1 MWAHVSSG
9 DGFDE
14 FFFSAVVTLDQLQQE
29 VFYLGYHLH
38 WSPPDILDLDI
49 LDRREY
55 VRLLVNA
62 IERQN
67 QAMEDARRNAR

>member
-14 FFFSAVVTLDQLQQE
+14 FFFSAVVGLDQLQQE

-38 WSPPDILDLDI
+38 WSLHDILDLDI

-55 VRLLVNA
+55 LRLLVNA